1 MEQISYPEP
10 SLAPILENTYGIIVY
25 QEQIMQ
31 VAAKMAGFSL
41 GQADILRRAISKKKK
56 DVLDEERNHFVNGAL
71 QQGYPQETANQVY
84 DYIERFAN
92 YGFNRS
98 HAFAYSFI
106 GFQMAYLKVHYPSAF
121 MSHCCILFVIIQ
133 QKLKNILAKLEKQAD
148 DFAAV
153 N

>member
-1 MEQISYPEP
+1 M
-10 SLAPILENTYGIIVY
+10 
-25 QEQIMQ
+25 
-31 VAAKMAGFSL
+31 
-41 GQADILRRAISKKKK
+41 
-56 DVLDEERNHFVNGAL
+56 LDEERNHFVNGAL

-121 MSHCCILFVIIQ
+121 YVALLHSVRHNPTKIKRIYWRS
-133 QKLKNILAKLEKQAD
+133 
-148 DFAAV
+148 
-153 N
+153 

>member
-1 MEQISYPEP
+1 
-10 SLAPILENTYGIIVY
+10 APILENPYGIIVY
-25 QEQIMQ
+25 QEELMQ

-121 MSHCCILFVIIQ
+121 Y
-133 QKLKNILAKLEKQAD
+133 
-148 DFAAV
+148 
-153 N
+153 